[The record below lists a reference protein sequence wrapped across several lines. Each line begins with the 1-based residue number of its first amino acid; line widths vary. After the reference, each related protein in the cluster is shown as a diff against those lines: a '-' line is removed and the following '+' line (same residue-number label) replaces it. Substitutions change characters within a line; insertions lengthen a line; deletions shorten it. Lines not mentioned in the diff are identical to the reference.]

1 MFELSHLRCFV
12 AVAEELHFGRAA
24 ARLNMTQPPLSRQIM
39 LLERE
44 LDAQLLQ
51 RSSRV
56 VTLTPVG
63 RIFLPE
69 ARRIVRLS
77 ESAVSWTKR
86 VWRGEAG
93 TLRIGFTAASGYSRV
108 PDLVAALRQEL
119 PDVDVVLR
127 EMVTAQQMD
136 GLTNGVLD
144 IGLLRPLTDSSR
156 FETRH
161 FPPEALL
168 AALPSH
174 DPLCCKARLTLSDLH
189 RRAFVTYSP
198 DASQYF
204 HDLSVAL
211 FYRGR
216 VQPEIM
222 QQVGQIHTLIALVAA
237 GLGLGLV
244 PESASRLK
252 LEGVEFRPIE
262 TDPARPV
269 ELVMAW
275 NPESENP
282 TLHAFLR
289 TFDEVRLPLRP
300 EDPTAGSR

>member
-24 ARLNMTQPPLSRQIM
+24 ARLNMTQPPVSRQIM
-39 LLERE
+39 ILERE
-44 LDAQLLQ
+44 LDAQLLE

-56 VTLTPVG
+56 VRLTPVG

-77 ESAVSWTKR
+77 ESAVNWTRR

-108 PDLVAALRQEL
+108 PDLVSAIRLEM

-136 GLTNGVLD
+136 GLVNDVLD
-144 IGLLRPLTDSSR
+144 IGLIRPLTDSSR

-161 FPPEALL
+161 FPPEPLL
-168 AALPSH
+168 AALPCL
-174 DPLCCKARLTLSDLH
+174 DPLCGKDVLALSDLH
-189 RRAFVTYSP
+189 RRTFVTYSP

-216 VQPEIM
+216 IQPEIV

-237 GLGLGLV
+237 GFGLGLV

-252 LEGVEFRPIE
+252 LEGVMFRPIE
-262 TDPARPV
+262 TDPVRPV

-275 NPESENP
+275 NPTSENP
-282 TLHAFLR
+282 ALHAFLEQ
-289 TFDEVRLPLRP
+289 FDESYLQNLSASSRP
-300 EDPTAGSR
+300 D

>member
-24 ARLNMTQPPLSRQIM
+24 KRLNMTQPPLSRQIM

-44 LDAQLLQ
+44 LDVQLLQ

-56 VTLTPVG
+56 VTLTPIG

-77 ESAVSWTKR
+77 ESAASWTRR

-93 TLRIGFTAASGYSRV
+93 TLRIGFTAASGYSRIPDV
-108 PDLVAALRQEL
+108 VSAIRQDMPDL
-119 PDVDVVLR
+119 DIVLR
-127 EMVTAQQMD
+127 EMVTTQQMD
-136 GLTNGVLD
+136 SLLNGVLD

-156 FETRH
+156 FASRH
-161 FPPEALL
+161 FRPEAFL
-168 AALPSH
+168 AALPAN
-174 DPLCCKARLTLSDLH
+174 DPLCAKTTLALSDLH

-216 VQPEIM
+216 VQPAVV

-237 GLGLGLV
+237 GFGLGLV
-244 PESASRLK
+244 PESAARLK

-262 TDPARPV
+262 TDPVQPV

-282 TLHAFLR
+282 ALWAFLEI
-289 TFDEVRLPLRP
+289 FDDARLSSFR
-300 EDPTAGSR
+300 

>member
-12 AVAEELHFGRAA
+12 AVAQELHFGRAA

-39 LLERE
+39 ILERE
-44 LDAQLLQ
+44 LDAQLLE

-56 VTLTPVG
+56 VKLTPVG

-77 ESAVSWTKR
+77 ESAVNWTKR

-108 PDLVAALRQEL
+108 PDLVSAIRREM

-127 EMVTAQQMD
+127 EMVTSQQMD

-161 FPPEALL
+161 FPPEPFL
-168 AALPSH
+168 AAMPIG
-174 DPLCCKARLTLSDLH
+174 DPLCRNASLTLADLH

-204 HDLSVAL
+204 HDLSVSL

-216 VQPEIM
+216 IQPEIV
-222 QQVGQIHTLIALVAA
+222 QQVGQIHTLLALVAA
-237 GLGLGLV
+237 GFGLGLV
-244 PESASRLK
+244 PESACRLK
-252 LEGVEFRPIE
+252 IEGVEFRPIE
-262 TDPARPV
+262 TDPPRPV

-275 NPESENP
+275 DVANENP
-282 TLHAFLR
+282 ALGPFVRL
-289 TFDEVRLPLRP
+289 FDERRIL
-300 EDPTAGSR
+300 DTQ